1 MLHISH
7 FLWLFL
13 LISSNRATSNAEED
27 DGSQRNQHHDR
38 FISLGAI
45 VDDNS
50 RAGKEEEV
58 AMKMAVVDFFGHGRH
73 RPTVL
78 LHVKNSHG
86 DPLQTA
92 SSAKT
97 LIKKHH
103 ARVILG
109 MGTWQET
116 AIVAELANKSK
127 VPLLSLANE
136 VPTGACSHWPFLVN
150 AARSQFAQMKA
161 IAAIIQSW
169 GWRKVNVI
177 YEDPITN
184 PSLTAGITP
193 YLIKALQE
201 VGSVINDLAPFSL
214 FDRSISEN
222 LMKLKDGQCRVF
234 IVHTSTTLAA
244 KIFKEAKK
252 LDMME
257 KDFVW
262 ITTNSITDVLHTLNA
277 TTFSSMQGVLGVK
290 SYFSDSNKQFKHFR
304 FRFRKEFRK
313 QFPKETNPKPGIHA
327 LQAYDAVRAV
337 ALAVAGNNSDRQNL
351 LKGILK
357 SNFEGLTG
365 PFNFKQGL
373 MLAPAHVYRIVNV
386 IGVETYIDLGYWT
399 EGLGFS
405 VSISRDS
412 VYKKSMEF
420 LGQVLWPG
428 RLWSVPG
435 GWEEAKSSTS
445 SQSQASL
452 KIGIPTGNTHVEFV
466 NVRNNSD
473 DSLNVTGFAIEVFK
487 ATVKHLRH
495 FPPYEFVAVS
505 GTYDS
510 LVDKLRIQKID
521 AVVADMAII
530 SNRSQYAEFSQPY
543 TEPGLQLVVYNKP
556 RRPNRAWLFKQPFT
570 SGMWAATG
578 AMVLFNG
585 FVVWLIERKHN
596 PEFTR
601 GTKLDQLGTMVSLS
615 FTTLFSLQAEKLHSN
630 LSRMTM
636 VVWLFVAL
644 VITQSYTASLTSL
657 LTIQRLDPSIVDVE
671 TLKRSGA
678 KVGCDGD
685 SFVVKYLETIGFNPH
700 NIIKKYS
707 EDDYPEALISGSIAA
722 AFLEVPYVK
731 VFLAKQCHHNFT
743 TGEMIKVGGFGFVFP
758 KNSPY
763 LPDISRAI
771 LQVSEN
777 GKLQKLEKSMI
788 SSSNK
793 CPSDHPGNPE
803 EDHDSLEL
811 TSFQGLF
818 LITVGT
824 SVTALLL
831 FGVRRGRKHWCCNSR
846 VQPEPPNS
854 TSSTTS
860 GDHENRWDCHLPN
873 IGEEPLL
880 PVSYHHHAHDQHDY
894 WLSAWEREENQ
905 SRWLHQCYVI
915 IFLLYSFVNKT
926 PINY

>member
-7 FLWLFL
+7 FLLLFL
-13 LISSNRATSNAEED
+13 LILSNRATSNAEED
-27 DGSQRNQHHDR
+27 DVSERNQHHER

-45 VDDNS
+45 VDYNS
-50 RAGKEEEV
+50 RAGKEEKV
-58 AMKMAVVDFFGHGRH
+58 AMKMAVDDFFGHGSH

-78 LHVKNSHG
+78 LHVKNSRG

-109 MGTWQET
+109 LGTWQET
-116 AIVAELANKSK
+116 AIVAELANKTK

-136 VPTGACSHWPFLVN
+136 VPSGACSHWPFLVN
-150 AARSQFAQMKA
+150 AARNQFVQMKA

-177 YEDPITN
+177 YEDTITN
-184 PSLTAGITP
+184 PSLTAAITP

-201 VGSVINDLAPFSL
+201 VGSVINDLVPFSL
-214 FDRSISEN
+214 LSDQSISEN

-234 IVHTSTTLAA
+234 IFHTSTTLAT

-262 ITTNSITDVLHTLNA
+262 ITTNSITDVLHTLDA
-277 TTFSSMQGVLGVK
+277 TTFSSIQGVLGVK

-304 FRFRKEFRK
+304 SRFRVEFRR
-313 QFPKETNPKPGIHA
+313 QFPKETNPKPGIHS
-327 LQAYDAVRAV
+327 LQAYDAVHAV
-337 ALAVAGNNSDRQNL
+337 ALAMSGNSNRKLHSAMLSTGQNL
-351 LKGILK
+351 LKGILN
-357 SNFEGLTG
+357 SSFEGLTG
-365 PFNFKQGL
+365 PFIFKQG
-373 MLAPAHVYRIVNV
+373 MLAPSHVYQIVNV
-386 IGVETYIDLGYWT
+386 VGVETYIDVGYWT
-399 EGLGFS
+399 KGLGFS
-405 VSISRDS
+405 VNISRDS
-412 VYKKSMEF
+412 VYNESMKF

-428 RLWSVPG
+428 RPWSVPG
-435 GWEEAKSSTS
+435 GLEEAKRSTS
-445 SQSQASL
+445 SQSQERL
-452 KIGIPTGNTHVEFV
+452 KIGVPTVNTHVEFV

-473 DSLNVTGFAIEVFK
+473 GSLDVTGFVIEVFN
-487 ATVKHLRH
+487 ATIKLLRD
-495 FPPYEFVAVS
+495 FPPYEFVGVS

-510 LVDKLRIQKID
+510 LVDQIHLQNLD
-521 AVVADMAII
+521 AVVADTAII

-556 RRPNRAWLFKQPFT
+556 RRPNRGWLFKQPFT

-615 FTTLFSLQAEKLHSN
+615 FTTLFSLQAERLHSN

-657 LTIQRLDPSIVDVE
+657 LTIKRLDPSIFDVE
-671 TLKRSGA
+671 TLRRSGA

-685 SFVVKYLETIGFNPH
+685 SFVVKYLETIGFNSH
-700 NIIKKYS
+700 NIIRKYS
-707 EDDYPEALISGSIAA
+707 EDDYPEALINGSISAA
-722 AFLEVPYVK
+722 ILEVPYVK

-743 TGEMIKVGGFGFVFP
+743 AGEMIKVGGFGFVFP
-758 KNSPY
+758 ENSPY
-763 LPDISRAI
+763 LPEISRAI
-771 LQVSEN
+771 LQLSEN
-777 GKLQKLEKSMI
+777 GTLQGLEKSMI
-788 SSSNK
+788 SSSYK
-793 CPSDHPGNPE
+793 CLSDPPGNPE
-803 EDHDSLEL
+803 EDIDSLDL

-824 SVTALLL
+824 SVTALFL
-831 FGVRRGRKHWCCNSR
+831 FGIRCGRKHWCCNSR
-846 VQPEPPNS
+846 VQLKTPNS
-854 TSSTTS
+854 TSTSTTC
-860 GDHENRWDCHLPN
+860 GDHENWLDCHLPN

-880 PVSYHHHAHDQHDY
+880 PYHHYHAHQHDY

-905 SRWLHQCYVI
+905 SR
-915 IFLLYSFVNKT
+915 
-926 PINY
+926 